1 MRDTKQNG
9 LSGSLE
15 FSKDGLQSL
24 TEIAYR
30 IRRDVVA
37 MIASARSG
45 HLGPSLSCV
54 EILVSL
60 YFDRMN
66 HRPEDPAWPDRDR
79 LVLCKGHAAPA
90 LYATLAHAGY
100 FDQGR
105 LPSLRKTGSMLQ
117 GHPTLVT
124 PGVDIS
130 TGSLGQGLSIANGM
144 ALAARLDG
152 AGYRVFA
159 LTGDGECD
167 EGQIWEAAM
176 TASHLGLSNVTAII
190 DRNGVQ
196 SDDATER
203 VKKKEPLD
211 RKWRSFGWQVLEI
224 DGHNFMQ
231 IHHSFDVAEWT
242 TDRPTVIIAR
252 TVKGKGLSFL
262 EGDANSHN
270 VSFSE
275 GDLDW
280 AMEELRD
287 SQLDT
292 Q

>member
-1 MRDTKQNG
+1 VKDIIQNR
-9 LSGSLE
+9 LSASLE
-15 FSKDGLQSL
+15 FSKDQLQSL
-24 TEIAYR
+24 TETAQE
-30 IRRDVVA
+30 IRRDIVG
-37 MIASARSG
+37 MIASARTG

-60 YFDRMN
+60 YFDRMH
-66 HRPEDPAWPDRDR
+66 HRPEDPAWPERDR
-79 LVLCKGHAAPA
+79 FVLCKGHAAPA
-90 LYATLAHAGY
+90 LYATLARAGY
-100 FDQGR
+100 FDCET
-105 LPSLRKTGSMLQ
+105 LLSLRKTSSILQ
-117 GHPTLVT
+117 GHPTRET

-152 AGYRVFA
+152 KAYRVYA
-159 LTGDGECD
+159 LIGDGECD
-167 EGQIWEAAM
+167 EGQIWEAVM

-196 SDDATER
+196 SDDATEK

-224 DGHNFMQ
+224 DGHNIMQ

-252 TVKGKGLSFL
+252 TMKGKGLSFL

-275 GDLDW
+275 EDLDW
-280 AMEELRD
+280 AMQELRY
-287 SQLDT
+287 S
-292 Q
+292 

>member
-1 MRDTKQNG
+1 MIETIEES
-9 LSGSLE
+9 LSANLE
-15 FSKDGLQSL
+15 SPTERLRSL
-24 TEIAYR
+24 TEVAQE
-30 IRRDVVA
+30 IRRDIVA
-37 MIASARSG
+37 MIANAGSG

-60 YFDRMN
+60 YFDRMK
-66 HRPEDPAWPDRDR
+66 HKPENPAWSDRDR

-90 LYATLAHAGY
+90 LYATLARSGY
-100 FDQGR
+100 FDPTT
-105 LPSLRKTGSMLQ
+105 LHSLRKIGSILQ
-117 GHPTLVT
+117 GHPTRAT
-124 PGVDIS
+124 PGVDVS
-130 TGSLGQGLSIANGM
+130 TGSLGQGLSIANGI
-144 ALAARLDG
+144 ALAGRLDG
-152 AGYRVFA
+152 KSYRVYA
-159 LTGDGECD
+159 LLGDGECD

-176 TASHLGLSNVTAII
+176 TAAHLGISNVTAII
-190 DRNGVQ
+190 DRNGMQ

-224 DGHNFMQ
+224 DGHNLMQ

-270 VSFSE
+270 VSVSE
-275 GDLDW
+275 EDLDW
-280 AMEELRD
+280 AMEELRYH
-287 SQLDT
+287 
-292 Q
+292 

>member
-1 MRDTKQNG
+1 MVETIEEKSSAN
-9 LSGSLE
+9 LE
-15 FSKDGLQSL
+15 SSKERLRSL
-24 TEIAYR
+24 TEVTQE
-30 IRRDVVA
+30 IRRDIVA
-37 MIASARSG
+37 MIANAKSG

-60 YFDRMN
+60 YFDRMRHIPGN
-66 HRPEDPAWPDRDR
+66 PGWPDRDR

-90 LYATLAHAGY
+90 LYATLARSGY
-100 FDQGR
+100 FDQAT
-105 LPSLRKTGSMLQ
+105 LLSLRKTGSILQ
-117 GHPTLVT
+117 GHPTRVT
-124 PGVDIS
+124 PGVDTS

-144 ALAARLDG
+144 ALAGRLDG
-152 AGYRVFA
+152 KSYRVYA
-159 LTGDGECD
+159 LLGDGECD

-176 TASHLGLSNVTAII
+176 TAAHLGLSNVTAII

-196 SDDATER
+196 SDDITER

-224 DGHNFMQ
+224 DGHNLMQ

-270 VSFSE
+270 VSVSE
-275 GDLDW
+275 EDLDW
-280 AMEELRD
+280 AMEELRYY
-287 SQLDT
+287 
-292 Q
+292 

>member
-1 MRDTKQNG
+1 
-9 LSGSLE
+9 L
-15 FSKDGLQSL
+15 
-24 TEIAYR
+24 
-30 IRRDVVA
+30 
-37 MIASARSG
+37 
-45 HLGPSLSCV
+45 
-54 EILVSL
+54 
-60 YFDRMN
+60 
-66 HRPEDPAWPDRDR
+66 
-79 LVLCKGHAAPA
+79 A
-90 LYATLAHAGY
+90 LAGY
-100 FDQGR
+100 FDHEN
-105 LPSLRKTGSMLQ
+105 LLSLRKRGSMLQ
-117 GHPTLVT
+117 GHPTRET

-130 TGSLGQGLSIANGM
+130 TGSLGQGLSIANGV
-144 ALAARLDG
+144 ALAGRLDG
-152 AGYRVFA
+152 KSYRVFA

-167 EGQIWEAAM
+167 EGQMWEAAM

-270 VSFSE
+270 ASFSE
-275 GDLDW
+275 EDLDW
-280 AMEELRD
+280 AMEELRR
-287 SQLDT
+287 S
-292 Q
+292 

>member
-9 LSGSLE
+9 LSASLE
-15 FSKDGLQSL
+15 FSKDGLRSL
-24 TEIAYR
+24 TEIAQQV
-30 IRRDVVA
+30 RRDIVA
-37 MIASARSG
+37 MIASARTG

-66 HRPEDPAWPDRDR
+66 HRSEDPTWADRDR

-100 FDQGR
+100 FDQET
-105 LPSLRKTGSMLQ
+105 LLSLRKTGSILQ
-117 GHPTLVT
+117 GHPARVT

-144 ALAARLDG
+144 ALAARLD
-152 AGYRVFA
+152 AKNYRVFA
-159 LTGDGECD
+159 LMGDGECD
-167 EGQIWEAAM
+167 EGQVWEAAM

-203 VKKKEPLD
+203 IKKKEPLD

-224 DGHNFMQ
+224 DGHNFIQ

-270 VSFSE
+270 ASFSE
-275 GDLDW
+275 EDLDW
-280 AMEELRD
+280 AMDELC
-287 SQLDT
+287 QP
-292 Q
+292 

>member
-1 MRDTKQNG
+1 MRDTLENG
-9 LSGSLE
+9 LSASLE
-15 FSKDGLQSL
+15 FSKDKVLFL
-24 TEIAYR
+24 TEMAQQ

-37 MIASARSG
+37 MIANARSG

-66 HRPEDPAWPDRDR
+66 HRPEDPTWPGRDR

-90 LYATLAHAGY
+90 LYATLARAGY
-100 FDQGR
+100 FDHGA
-105 LPSLRKTGSMLQ
+105 LLSLRKTGSILQ
-117 GHPTLVT
+117 GHPTRET
-124 PGVDIS
+124 PGVDVS
-130 TGSLGQGLSIANGM
+130 TGSLGQGLSIANGI
-144 ALAARLDG
+144 ALAGRLDG
-152 AGYRVFA
+152 KSYRVFA
-159 LTGDGECD
+159 ITGDGECD

-176 TASHLGLSNVTAII
+176 TAGHLGLSNVTAII

-203 VKKKEPLD
+203 VKRKEPLD

-231 IHHSFDVAEWT
+231 IHHSFDVTEWT

-270 VSFSE
+270 ISFSE
-275 GDLDW
+275 EDLDW
-280 AMEELRD
+280 VMEELR
-287 SQLDT
+287 SS
-292 Q
+292 

>member
-1 MRDTKQNG
+1 MFLLRDTIRNG
-9 LSGSLE
+9 LTASLD
-15 FSKDGLQSL
+15 FSEDRLQSL
-24 TEIAYR
+24 TDLAQR
-30 IRRDVVA
+30 IRRDIVE
-37 MIASARSG
+37 MIANARTG

-54 EILVSL
+54 DILVSL

-66 HRPEDPAWPDRDR
+66 HKPKEPTWSERDR

-100 FDQGR
+100 FDQGT
-105 LPSLRKTGSMLQ
+105 LSSLRKTGSMLQ
-117 GHPTLVT
+117 GHPTRAT
-124 PGVDIS
+124 PGVDVS

-144 ALAARLDG
+144 ALAARLD
-152 AGYRVFA
+152 ARSYRVFA

-167 EGQIWEAAM
+167 EGQVWEAAM

-203 VKKKEPLD
+203 VKKIEPLD

-252 TVKGKGLSFL
+252 TMKGKGLSFL

-270 VSFSE
+270 VSFSDE
-275 GDLDW
+275 DLDW
-280 AMEELRD
+280 AIEELRHP
-287 SQLDT
+287 
-292 Q
+292 

>member
-1 MRDTKQNG
+1 MIETTEEKIPAN
-9 LSGSLE
+9 LE
-15 FSKDGLQSL
+15 SPTERVRSL
-24 TEIAYR
+24 TDVAQE
-30 IRRDVVA
+30 IRRDIVA
-37 MIASARSG
+37 MIANARSG

-60 YFDRMN
+60 YFDRMRHN
-66 HRPEDPAWPDRDR
+66 PKNPAWPDRDR

-90 LYATLAHAGY
+90 LYATLARSGY
-100 FDQGR
+100 FDQTT
-105 LPSLRKTGSMLQ
+105 LLSLRKTGSILQ
-117 GHPTLVT
+117 GHPTRAT
-124 PGVDIS
+124 PGVDVS
-130 TGSLGQGLSIANGM
+130 TGSLGQGLSIANGI
-144 ALAARLDG
+144 ALAGRLDG
-152 AGYRVFA
+152 KSYRVYA

-176 TASHLGLSNVTAII
+176 TAAHLGLSNVTAII

-224 DGHNFMQ
+224 DGHNLMQ

-270 VSFSE
+270 ISFSDE
-275 GDLDW
+275 DLDW
-280 AMEELRD
+280 AMEELRYH
-287 SQLDT
+287 
-292 Q
+292 

>member
-1 MRDTKQNG
+1 MRDTIEKE
-9 LSGSLE
+9 LSASLE
-15 FSKDGLQSL
+15 FSRDRLRSL
-24 TEIAYR
+24 AEIAQE

-37 MIASARSG
+37 MVASAKSG

-54 EILVSL
+54 EVLVSL

-66 HRPEDPAWPDRDR
+66 HRPKDPTWPDRDR

-90 LYATLAHAGY
+90 LYATLARAGY
-100 FDQGR
+100 FGHDM
-105 LPSLRKTGSMLQ
+105 LLSLRKTGSALQ
-117 GHPTLVT
+117 GHPTLET
-124 PGVDIS
+124 PGVDAS

-152 AGYRVFA
+152 RDYRVFA
-159 LTGDGECD
+159 LLGDGECD

-176 TASHLGLSNVTAII
+176 TAGHLGLSNVTAII

-211 RKWRSFGWQVLEI
+211 AKWRSFGWQVLEI
-224 DGHNFMQ
+224 DGHNFVQ
-231 IHHSFDVAEWT
+231 LHHSFDVAEWT

-262 EGDANSHN
+262 EGDTNSHN
-270 VSFSE
+270 ASFTE
-275 GDLDW
+275 EDLDW
-280 AMEELRD
+280 AMEELRY
-287 SQLDT
+287 S
-292 Q
+292 

>member
-1 MRDTKQNG
+1 VRDTIEEG
-9 LSGSLE
+9 LSASLE
-15 FSKDGLQSL
+15 FSRERIQSL
-24 TEIAYR
+24 TEVAQE
-30 IRRDVVA
+30 IRRDIVA

-60 YFDRMN
+60 YFDRMRHKPDN
-66 HRPEDPAWPDRDR
+66 PTWPDRDR

-90 LYATLAHAGY
+90 LYAALARSGY
-100 FDQGR
+100 FDPGA
-105 LPSLRKTGSMLQ
+105 LLSLRRTGSILQ
-117 GHPTLVT
+117 GHPTRET
-124 PGVDIS
+124 PGVDVS
-130 TGSLGQGLSIANGM
+130 TGSLGQGLSIANGI
-144 ALAARLDG
+144 ALAGRLDG
-152 AGYRVFA
+152 KRYRVFA
-159 LTGDGECD
+159 LAGDGECD

-176 TASHLGLSNVTAII
+176 TAGHLGLSNVTAII

-252 TVKGKGLSFL
+252 TMKGKGLSFL

-275 GDLDW
+275 EDLDW
-280 AMEELRD
+280 AMEELRY
-287 SQLDT
+287 S
-292 Q
+292 

>member
-9 LSGSLE
+9 LSASLE
-15 FSKDGLQSL
+15 FSKDGLRSL
-24 TEIAYR
+24 TEIAQQV
-30 IRRDVVA
+30 RRDIVA
-37 MIASARSG
+37 MIASARTG

-66 HRPEDPAWPDRDR
+66 HRSEDPTWSDRDR

-100 FDQGR
+100 FDQET
-105 LPSLRKTGSMLQ
+105 LLSLRKTGSILQ
-117 GHPTLVT
+117 GHPARVT

-144 ALAARLDG
+144 ALAARLD
-152 AGYRVFA
+152 AKNYRVFA
-159 LTGDGECD
+159 LMGDGECD
-167 EGQIWEAAM
+167 EGQVWEAAM

-203 VKKKEPLD
+203 IKKKEPLD

-224 DGHNFMQ
+224 DGHNFIQ

-270 VSFSE
+270 ASFSE
-275 GDLDW
+275 EDLDW
-280 AMEELRD
+280 AMDELC
-287 SQLDT
+287 QP
-292 Q
+292 

>member
-9 LSGSLE
+9 LSASLE
-15 FSKDGLQSL
+15 FSKEGLQSL
-24 TEIAYR
+24 TEIAQQ
-30 IRRDVVA
+30 IRRDIVE
-37 MIASARSG
+37 MIGNAKTG

-54 EILVSL
+54 EVLVSL

-66 HRPEDPAWPDRDR
+66 HRPDNPTWSDRDR

-100 FDQGR
+100 FDQET
-105 LPSLRKTGSMLQ
+105 LLSLRKTGSLLQ
-117 GHPTLVT
+117 GHPARVT

-152 AGYRVFA
+152 KEYRVFA
-159 LTGDGECD
+159 ITGDGECD

-203 VKKKEPLD
+203 IKKKEPLD

-224 DGHNFMQ
+224 DGHNFIQ

-270 VSFSE
+270 ASFSKE
-275 GDLDW
+275 DLDW
-280 AMEELRD
+280 AMEELRQP
-287 SQLDT
+287 QLDT
-292 Q
+292 

>member
-1 MRDTKQNG
+1 M
-9 LSGSLE
+9 
-15 FSKDGLQSL
+15 
-24 TEIAYR
+24 
-30 IRRDVVA
+30 
-37 MIASARSG
+37 
-45 HLGPSLSCV
+45 
-54 EILVSL
+54 SL
-60 YFDRMN
+60 YFDRMK
-66 HRPEDPAWPDRDR
+66 HKPEDPTWPERDR
-79 LVLCKGHAAPA
+79 FVLCKGHAAPA

-100 FDQGR
+100 FDPGV
-105 LPSLRKTGSMLQ
+105 LASLRKTGSILQ
-117 GHPTLVT
+117 GHPTLAT
-124 PGVDIS
+124 PGVDVS

-152 AGYRVFA
+152 KSYRVFA

-167 EGQIWEAAM
+167 EGQTWEAAM

-203 VKKKEPLD
+203 IKKKEPLD

-242 TDRPTVIIAR
+242 TDRPTIIIAR

-270 VSFSE
+270 IAISE
-275 GDLDW
+275 EDLDW
-280 AMEELRD
+280 AMQELRY
-287 SQLDT
+287 S
-292 Q
+292 